1 MNPVQTLN
9 TDQVKGMRDRSEP
22 LELINVLPGQAFREK
37 HIPGSINIPV
47 EDGDFVQQVEECLGG
62 AKEKTVVVYCASTE
76 CPASEQAA
84 RRLEQAGFTNVFDY
98 EAGVAGWEQ
107 AGLPIKSGA

>member
-9 TDQVKGMRDRSEP
+9 TDQVQAMKDRGEKF
-22 LELINVLPGQAFREK
+22 ELINVLPAQAFHEK

-47 EDGDFVQQVEECLGG
+47 DDGDFVQQVEERLGG
-62 AKEKTVVVYCASTE
+62 AKEKTVVVYCANTE
-76 CPASEQAA
+76 CPASSKAA
-84 RRLEQAGFTNVFDY
+84 GRLEQAGFTNVFDY

-107 AGLPIKSGA
+107 AGLPIESGA